1 MGLIKLKTEPT
12 NYLTMKLHATLLSA
26 AVLIAAP
33 AAFGDAAEVYA
44 KNCASCHGKD
54 GKGETTMGKK
64 AKVKDYTDAKVQA
77 SFTDAEALK
86 VIQEGKEKMKG
97 YKDKVT
103 EAEAKEL
110 VTYIRAFKK

>member
-1 MGLIKLKTEPT
+1 MTINWKLQ
-12 NYLTMKLHATLLSA
+12 AFILSA
-26 AVLIAAP
+26 SLWIAAP
-33 AAFGDAAEVYA
+33 AAFGGGAEVYA

-54 GKGETTMGKK
+54 GKGETVMGKK

-86 VIQEGKEKMKG
+86 MILEGKEKMKA

-110 VTYIRAFKK
+110 VAYIRTFKK

>member
-1 MGLIKLKTEPT
+1 MNWKLQ
-12 NYLTMKLHATLLSA
+12 ASLLSA
-26 AVLIAAP
+26 ALVFAAP
-33 AAFGDAAEVYA
+33 VASAADAAAVWG
-44 KNCASCHGKD
+44 KSCASCHGKD

>member
-1 MGLIKLKTEPT
+1 M
-12 NYLTMKLHATLLSA
+12 LSA
-26 AVLIAAP
+26 AMLIAAP

-64 AKVKDYTDAKVQA
+64 NKVKDYTDAKAQE

-86 VIQEGKEKMKG
+86 VILEGKEKMKG
-97 YKDKVT
+97 YKDKIT
-103 EAEAKEL
+103 AEEAADQVKY
-110 VTYIRAFKK
+110 VRAFKK

>member
-1 MGLIKLKTEPT
+1 MNWKM
-12 NYLTMKLHATLLSA
+12 NASMLSA
-26 AVLIAAP
+26 ALLIAAP
-33 AAFGDAAEVYA
+33 AAFGDGAEVYT

-86 VIQEGKEKMKG
+86 VILEGKEKMKG
-97 YKDKVT
+97 YKDKIT
-103 EAEAKEL
+103 EAEAKEV

>member
-1 MGLIKLKTEPT
+1 MNWKLQASV
-12 NYLTMKLHATLLSA
+12 LSATLLF
-26 AVLIAAP
+26 AAP

-44 KNCASCHGKD
+44 KNCVACHAKD
-54 GKGETTMGKK
+54 GTGNTTMGKK
-64 AKVKDYTDAKVQA
+64 SKVKDYTDAKVQA

-86 VIQEGKEKMKG
+86 VIIDGKDKMKG

-110 VTYIRAFKK
+110 VAYIRAFKK

>member
-1 MGLIKLKTEPT
+1 M
-12 NYLTMKLHATLLSA
+12 TMNWKMNASMLSA
-26 AVLIAAP
+26 ALLIAAP
-33 AAFGDAAEVYA
+33 AAFGDGAEVYA
-44 KNCASCHGKD
+44 KNCASSHGKD

-77 SFTDAEALK
+77 SFTDAEAIK
-86 VIQEGKEKMKG
+86 VIQDGKDKMKG

-110 VTYIRAFKK
+110 VAYIRTFKK

>member
-1 MGLIKLKTEPT
+1 MNLKLQ
-12 NYLTMKLHATLLSA
+12 ASLLSA

-64 AKVKDYTDAKVQA
+64 AKVKDYTDAKAQE

-86 VIQEGKEKMKG
+86 VILEGKEKMKG
-97 YKDKVT
+97 YKDKIT
-103 EAEAKEL
+103 AEEAAEQVKF
-110 VTYIRAFKK
+110 VRAFKK